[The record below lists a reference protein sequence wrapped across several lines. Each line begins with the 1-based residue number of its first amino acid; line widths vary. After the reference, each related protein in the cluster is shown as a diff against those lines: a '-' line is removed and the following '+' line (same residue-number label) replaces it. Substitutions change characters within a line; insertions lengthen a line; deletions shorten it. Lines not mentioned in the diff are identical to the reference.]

1 MKLFY
6 VENRKKTTLLPII
19 VKNVKPGSVIISDK
33 FSSYLNLKKEES
45 CLDPYGYYHFW
56 VNHSKEFVDRYQSF
70 IHTNGIE
77 RSWRC
82 VRNQISSIKRTFR
95 PKLVQEY
102 LDVFMVKSTKTAQ
115 EFYQFMTQV
124 TAQLNIQSNYDEE
137 IAET

>member
-1 MKLFY
+1 M
-6 VENRKKTTLLPII
+6 
-19 VKNVKPGSVIISDK
+19 KNVRPGSIVISDK

-45 CLDPYGYYHFW
+45 SIDPYEYYHFW
-56 VNHSKEFVDRYQSF
+56 VNHSKEFVNRYQSF

-115 EFYQFMTQV
+115 EFYQFMIQV
-124 TAQLNIQSNYDEE
+124 IVQLNIQSN
-137 IAET
+137 

>member
-6 VENRKKTTLLPII
+6 VENRKKTTLF
-19 VKNVKPGSVIISDK
+19 SDK

-45 CLDPYGYYHFW
+45 YLDPYGYYHFW

-102 LDVFMVKSTKTAQ
+102 LDVFMIKNTKTAQ
-115 EFYQFMTQV
+115 EFYQFMIQV
-124 TAQLNIQSNYDEE
+124 IVQLNIQSNYDEE